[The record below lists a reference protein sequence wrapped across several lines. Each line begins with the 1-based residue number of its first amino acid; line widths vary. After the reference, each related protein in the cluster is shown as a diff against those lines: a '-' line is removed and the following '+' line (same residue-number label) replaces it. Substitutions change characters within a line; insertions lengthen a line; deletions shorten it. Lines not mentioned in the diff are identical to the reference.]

1 MNKDTLY
8 LSIAKYSDSK
18 ETALY
23 FREGKMSFRTFLSR
37 IDRMA
42 DTLYGLGIRK
52 DTVVSL
58 LAPNVPESIIVLYA
72 LSKIGATMSLLHPLL
87 PREILRESLKETK
100 STYLLIL
107 DVLYGN
113 YADIEDLPEH
123 TYFLSA
129 YPDLNPIVKQ
139 GFKVLYRKEL
149 KKVDKSRYLH
159 RLYDGKKDFPVN
171 EEADRGS
178 LLLRSGGTTGKSKTV
193 LCTEHGINFVTDQS
207 EKILCF
213 PCKGH
218 SMIGV
223 LPIFHGFG
231 LAMGIH
237 APLANEAASA
247 LMISYSGKEIVRK
260 IKQNRLNVLLTIPYM
275 VDKLMKTKGFSG
287 KKLRNLLSTFI
298 GADKPEERLFDSFD
312 ERMKKEGSA
321 NRLLEGYGLT
331 ETITVN
337 FVNTLRENRKG
348 SVGKALDGVR
358 LRIAKREDLDSDL
371 GPNKIGTIMIS
382 SPSVCLGYLNTP
394 KDKQPFHYDKDG
406 TKWLVTGDVGY
417 YDEDGF
423 LFFKSRERDVYKIA
437 GYNVFPSEIE
447 QVANSHK
454 DILSCAAIFIES
466 PTHPYMVLYCLA
478 KEGKD
483 ELELAKN
490 LRRYLSNRLIRYSV
504 PEKIVF
510 LKELPRT
517 DIGKIDRNRLKKMWL
532 EKKEER

>member
-8 LSIAKYSDSK
+8 LSIAKYASSK

-23 FREGKMSFRTFLSR
+23 FREGRMSFSTFLSR
-37 IDRMA
+37 IDKMA
-42 DTLYGLGIRK
+42 DTLYGLGVRK
-52 DTVVSL
+52 ESVVSL
-58 LAPNVPESIIVLYA
+58 LAPNVPESIIALYA

-87 PREILRESLKETK
+87 PREVLRESLKETR
-100 STYLLIL
+100 STHFLIL
-107 DVLYGN
+107 DVLFEN
-113 YADIEDLPEH
+113 YADIKDLPEQ

-129 YPDLNPIVKQ
+129 YPDLNPIIKK
-139 GFKVLYRKEL
+139 GFRILYRKQL
-149 KKVDKSRYLH
+149 RRVDKKRYLH

-171 EEADRGS
+171 EDADRGS

-193 LCTEHGINFVTDQS
+193 ICTEHGINFVTDQS

-260 IKQNRLNVLLTIPYM
+260 IRQNRLNVLLTIPYM

-287 KKLRNLLSTFI
+287 KKLKNLLSTFI
-298 GADKPEERLFDSFD
+298 GADKPEERLFESFD
-312 ERMKKEGSA
+312 ERMKKEGSV

-337 FVNTLRENRKG
+337 FVNTLKENRIG
-348 SVGKALDGVR
+348 SVGKALTGVR
-358 LRIAKREDLDSDL
+358 LRIAKDEDLDKDI
-371 GPNKIGTIMIS
+371 GPNVIGTIMIS

-394 KDKQPFHYDKDG
+394 EDKQPFHYDKDG

-423 LFFKSRERDVYKIA
+423 LFFKNRERDVYKIA

-447 QVANSHK
+447 QVSNSHE
-454 DILSCAAIFIES
+454 DILSSAAIFIS
-466 PTHPYMVLYCLA
+466 NPQHPYMVLYCLA

-483 ELELAKN
+483 EKELRKS
-490 LRRYLSNRLIRYSV
+490 LRRYLSDRLIRYSV
-504 PEKIVF
+504 PEQIVF
-510 LKELPRT
+510 LKEFPRT

-532 EKKEER
+532 ERQS